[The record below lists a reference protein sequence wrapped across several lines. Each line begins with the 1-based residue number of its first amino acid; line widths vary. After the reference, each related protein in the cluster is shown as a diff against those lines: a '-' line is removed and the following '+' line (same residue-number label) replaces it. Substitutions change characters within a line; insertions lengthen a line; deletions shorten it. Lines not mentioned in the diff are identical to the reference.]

1 MYNRTKLCIWFN
13 LSDPDQKRAYDLI
26 RDRSKKNGNSL
37 AKCVTDLITEPKKE
51 ISLSDSEAEKIAR
64 LISKRLIESRLFPA
78 SSAILNEEY
87 GDIKPDD
94 GKDKNNQFRN
104 DRERRNKTVVSS
116 SAKVNTM
123 SEKSEKAVVSGREEE
138 LGEPNKDTMNAIY
151 KMMGMNV

>member
-1 MYNRTKLCIWFN
+1 M
-13 LSDPDQKRAYDLI
+13 
-26 RDRSKKNGNSL
+26 
-37 AKCVTDLITEPKKE
+37 TDLITEPKKE

-123 SEKSEKAVVSGREEE
+123 SEKSEKAVVSEREEE